1 MLVDIITIALLL
13 MALYKGWRRG
23 LIVAVLSFLALVL
36 GVIAALKL
44 SAVTARWLEGSV
56 NVSAKWMPV
65 LAFLVVFIAV
75 VVLVNIIAR
84 MLEHTAEM
92 LLLGGLNKVGGILL
106 YSLGY
111 MICWS
116 ILLFYIGK
124 TNLINAKTLENSFS
138 YPLIA
143 PWGPRLTEAIGTA
156 IPALK
161 DMFADLSRFFGLF

>member
-1 MLVDIITIALLL
+1 MLIDIITVVLLI

-23 LIVAVLSFLALVL
+23 LIVAILSFLAMVL
-36 GVIAALKL
+36 GVIAALKF
-44 SAVTARWLEGSV
+44 SAVTAKWLEGSV

-65 LAFLVVFIAV
+65 LAFLLVFIV
-75 VVLVNIIAR
+75 VVVVVNLIAK

-92 LLLGGLNKVGGILL
+92 LMLGGLNKLGGILL

-124 TNLINAKTLENSFS
+124 TNLVKAETLHNSFS
-138 YPLIA
+138 YAIIS
-143 PWGPRLTEAIGTA
+143 PWGPRVVETIGNW